1 MGEVRINL
9 TNFIAVGLMAY
20 VAVWAINKGIT
31 AAGYGQFKA

>member
-20 VAVWAINKGIT
+20 AAVWAINKGLDR
-31 AAGYGQFKA
+31 AGFGAWKA

>member
-1 MGEVRINL
+1 MSEVRINL

-31 AAGYGQFKA
+31 AAGFGQFKA

>member
-20 VAVWAINKGIT
+20 AAVWAINKGLDRFGY
-31 AAGYGQFKA
+31 AGWKA